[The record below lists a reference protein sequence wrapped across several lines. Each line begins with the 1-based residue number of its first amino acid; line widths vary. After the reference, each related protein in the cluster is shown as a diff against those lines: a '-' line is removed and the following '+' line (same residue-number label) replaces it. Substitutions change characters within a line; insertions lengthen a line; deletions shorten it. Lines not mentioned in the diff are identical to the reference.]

1 MTKILKPLLTGI
13 CMLVTAVLIA
23 PNAVQAQEVLRIA
36 AVVNDDVISVLDVEN
51 RLRLVLL
58 ESGLP
63 NDAQTRRRLVSE
75 VVRQLIDE
83 RLRMQEAERAGVR
96 IGQRALDRELEK
108 VAQSNKMTAEQLQN
122 LFQQQNIDPITVRAR
137 LEANLAWQG
146 IIRRRLRRLV
156 DVGEDEIDE
165 ELERLRQALYKPQKL
180 VREIFLAVEN
190 PDQEIE
196 IRQSIS
202 RLRRQ
207 IEEGADFGALARTFS
222 QSSSAEDGG
231 EMGWVTSDQFQED
244 INAAIQAL
252 KPNELSPPIRS
263 LGGYHLFQVLDERK
277 PSTAEDPMD
286 ARLSLSQITIPIDSA
301 AAQDVRA
308 EARRTLLAARETI
321 ESCADVETSADEI
334 EGAKTNQIDDVR
346 LGDLSPALRDTLA
359 PLQTAQTTDPLD
371 LGRSM
376 ALITVCK
383 RTQDNPNLPSRDE
396 IRNKIGTERLNLVAR
411 RYLRDVRRDA
421 FIDIRL

>member
-1 MTKILKPLLTGI
+1 
-13 CMLVTAVLIA
+13 MLVAAVLVV
-23 PNAVQAQEVLRIA
+23 PNGAKAQEVLRIA

-58 ESGLP
+58 ESGLA
-63 NDAQTRRRLVSE
+63 NDAQTRRRLISE

-96 IGQRALDRELEK
+96 IGERALEREFEK
-108 VAQSNKMTAEQLQN
+108 IAKSNNMTADQLRNFFEQQRV
-122 LFQQQNIDPITVRAR
+122 DAATVQSR

-146 IIRRRLRRLV
+146 IVQRRLRRLV
-156 DVGEDEIDE
+156 GVGEDEIDE
-165 ELERLRQALYKPQKL
+165 ELNRLREAMNEPQKL

-190 PDQEIE
+190 PDLEVE

-222 QSSSAEDGG
+222 QSASADDDGSL
-231 EMGWVTSDQFQED
+231 GWVTADQFQDE
-244 INAAIQAL
+244 INEAIQAL
-252 KPNELSPPIRS
+252 DPNELSPPIRS
-263 LGGYHLFQVLDERK
+263 LGGFHLFQVLDERQ
-277 PSTAEDPMD
+277 PTGAFDPMD
-286 ARLSLSQITIPIDSA
+286 ARLSIVQVAIAMDSDANSSAKA
-301 AAQDVRA
+301 AATQ
-308 EARRTLLAARETI
+308 TLSTAREAI
-321 ESCADVETSADEI
+321 ASCEDAESAADEI
-334 EGAKTNQIDDVR
+334 EESKTNRIDDVR
-346 LGDLSPALRDTLA
+346 LGDLAPALRDRLA
-359 PLQTAQTTDPLD
+359 PLKASETSQPLD
-371 LGRSM
+371 LGRSV

-383 RTQDNPNLPSRDE
+383 RTQDDPNLPSRDE